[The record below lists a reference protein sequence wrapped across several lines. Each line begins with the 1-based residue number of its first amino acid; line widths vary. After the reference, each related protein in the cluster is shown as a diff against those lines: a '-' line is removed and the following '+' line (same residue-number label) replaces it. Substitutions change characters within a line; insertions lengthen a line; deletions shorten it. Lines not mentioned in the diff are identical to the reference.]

1 MSAFMSVAARRAGA
15 AVLAAGALVG
25 TFAASASADPGV
37 RPHREFVEISSVQY
51 NAPGWDNRS
60 IRSLNG
66 EWVDVTNTS
75 RHAVNL
81 DGWTL
86 SGEDGHT
93 YTFHHYRLGGRSTV
107 RVHTGVGRD
116 TYRDVYQDRRNHVW
130 DNRSD
135 TATLRNDRNWK
146 VDTYSWGGDRDRHDY
161 RDGGRDRHDRDYR
174 DRDRHDYRDG
184 GRDRHDRDYRDRHDG
199 GHRGHGHSGRR

>member
-25 TFAASASADPGV
+25 TFAASASADPAA
-37 RPHREFVEISSVQY
+37 RSHREFVEISGVQY

-60 IRSLNG
+60 YRSLNG

-75 RHAVNL
+75 RRAVNL

-86 SGEDGHT
+86 SGRDGRT

-107 RVHTGVGRD
+107 RVHTGPGRD
-116 TYRDVYQDRRNHVW
+116 TYRDVYQNRRNHVW

-135 TATLRNDRNWK
+135 TATLRDDRNWK
-146 VDTYSWGGDRDRHDY
+146 VDTYSWGGDRDRYDRDRRWGNDRDRHDRHDRGDY
-161 RDGGRDRHDRDYR
+161 RDGGHG
-174 DRDRHDYRDG
+174 HG
-184 GRDRHDRDYRDRHDG
+184 GRR
-199 GHRGHGHSGRR
+199 

>member
-1 MSAFMSVAARRAGA
+1 MSAFMSVAARRTGA

-25 TFAASASADPGV
+25 TFAASASAAPGA
-37 RPHREFVEISSVQY
+37 RPHREFVEISGVQY
-51 NAPGWDNRS
+51 DAPGWDNRG

-107 RVHTGVGRD
+107 RVHTGYGHD

-135 TATLRNDRNWK
+135 TATLRDDRDWK
-146 VDTYSWGGDRDRHDY
+146 VDTFSWGSYRDRDRHD
-161 RDGGRDRHDRDYR
+161 RDGGRDYR
-174 DRDRHDYRDG
+174 DRDRHD
-184 GRDRHDRDYRDRHDG
+184 RDRHDGDRHDGDRHDG
-199 GHRGHGHSGRR
+199 GHGGRR